1 MGASKNPVILGTWA
15 NFFLLCDSNFP
26 VHGIGRALCNIIP
39 PEKLLLIDEIHQIPG
54 LVPSTETAL
63 LISAGGVLSE
73 RRLADIENLLGRFR
87 SMKSIAIIQDSE
99 LSLINKLHTCFHGLF
114 TIDVKI
120 EELLRG
126 IDHISKDEVYVHSA
140 IRQGII
146 ESYLTE
152 KKRNRQPS
160 H

>member
-1 MGASKNPVILGTWA
+1 
-15 NFFLLCDSNFP
+15 
-26 VHGIGRALCNIIP
+26 
-39 PEKLLLIDEIHQIPG
+39 
-54 LVPSTETAL
+54 
-63 LISAGGVLSE
+63 
-73 RRLADIENLLGRFR
+73 LGRFR